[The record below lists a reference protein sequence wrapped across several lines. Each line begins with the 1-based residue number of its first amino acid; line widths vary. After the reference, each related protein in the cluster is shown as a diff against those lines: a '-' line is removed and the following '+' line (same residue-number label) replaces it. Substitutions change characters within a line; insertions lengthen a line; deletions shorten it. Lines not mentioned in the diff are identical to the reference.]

1 MSFQNNI
8 LEDEPTVRRIIN
20 DEPDT
25 QGADN
30 YEDDDEYE
38 DNSDNNSVEEVPD
51 SLYIDLVTYVKDL
64 GIPIAEYLTA
74 DTIQEFVETFLP
86 E

>member
-1 MSFQNNI
+1 M
-8 LEDEPTVRRIIN
+8 LEDEPTVRRIISE
-20 DEPDT
+20 EPDT
-25 QGADN
+25 QGTDN